1 MKLQC
6 RVSRGINQGK
16 ILTPHKF
23 KDGHYV
29 VSKTR
34 YKSNQINVSSLNE
47 VYEFL
52 KQGYGVR
59 MGNAEHKISPSLII
73 SDSIQVIHD

>member
-6 RVSRGINQGK
+6 RASRGKNQGI
-16 ILTPHKF
+16 ILTPHKY

-34 YKSNQINVSSLNE
+34 YKSNQINVSSLHE
-47 VYEFL
+47 VYEFF
-52 KQGYGVR
+52 KKGYGVR
-59 MGNAEHKISPSLII
+59 MGNAEYKVSPSLITP
-73 SDSIQVIHD
+73 DSIKIISE